1 MHGDQTRP
9 PLTCPVV
16 ETRTCGCGNII
27 TTCESTQQSDDAKM
41 KLLAIAIVAVPGTT
55 MAVVRVTSTV
65 ATVTETTIVAAAV
78 YHEWHI
84 YSVAV
89 AMVRSGGRHGTNG
102 CSERATTT
110 NSAFHK

>member
-1 MHGDQTRP
+1 MKNKNRC
-9 PLTCPVV
+9 LNKN
-16 ETRTCGCGNII
+16 GCGHIQSI
-27 TTCESTQQSDDAKM
+27 LTTTTETSGTIAM
-41 KLLAIAIVAVPGTT
+41 TTIVAIVAVPGTT
-55 MAVVRVTSTV
+55 MAVVHVTSTM